1 MRILSALLLFALG
14 VFVGWSLKNHWVHE
28 TTATVSGVVSQS
40 HEVNRSSY
48 DQVAVESKR
57 KLAVPAPPLDFFLQ
71 WLQQKEYRRAIEF
84 LALLPSKNDNQSFE
98 YYRQRLFNSLV
109 NDKSL
114 NQHDVIEI
122 IDHYLSYYHDDYEFL
137 VQKARY
143 QEAVADYLGALQTL
157 YAAKLY
163 VISPNIQKEIRDRI
177 DRFLKDK
184 SKLLVANNPTVL
196 GRMIEVVQDKEPQY
210 VPLALLNAETLIQW
224 KQYDK
229 AYTQLDNLPLD
240 GINDQ
245 RVNLLLR
252 KVVSL
257 QQVISHSEAEFAEK
271 GIPLQRIGHHYVV
284 ELEILGVG
292 LTRLIIDTG
301 ASFTTLSDR
310 ILVGLQEPYGRIVK
324 DNVRVNTA
332 NGLVIG
338 QLFKSNLVRLGDHE
352 LVDIELIS
360 IPLENFND
368 IDGLLGM
375 NILKQFEFR
384 IDQENS
390 VLILN

>member
-14 VFVGWSLKNHWVHE
+14 VLVGWSLKNHWVHE

-48 DQVAVESKR
+48 DQVADESKR

-122 IDHYLSYYHDDYEFL
+122 IDHYLSYYHNDYEFL

-252 KVVSL
+252 KVASL
-257 QQVISHSEAEFAEK
+257 QQAISHSEAEFTEK

-284 ELEILGVG
+284 DLEILGVG

-301 ASFTTLSDR
+301 ASYTTLSDR